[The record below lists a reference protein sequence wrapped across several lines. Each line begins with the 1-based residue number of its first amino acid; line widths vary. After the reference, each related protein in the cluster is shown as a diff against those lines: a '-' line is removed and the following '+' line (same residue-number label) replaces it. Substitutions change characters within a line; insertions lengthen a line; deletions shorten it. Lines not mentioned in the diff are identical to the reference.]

1 MNASIDALIR
11 EHKIKPEEGS
21 SLINDSSYMYEI
33 KNHLVAMAETVF
45 IVQQQNT
52 TESERELTL
61 DDNELVKVMQT
72 END

>member
-1 MNASIDALIR
+1 
-11 EHKIKPEEGS
+11 
-21 SLINDSSYMYEI
+21 
-33 KNHLVAMAETVF
+33 MAETVF

>member
-1 MNASIDALIR
+1 MLFYGYLCETATA
-11 EHKIKPEEGS
+11 P
-21 SLINDSSYMYEI
+21 NDSSYMYEI